1 MTARQL
7 RTRCVACG
15 YKLIRSRKS
24 TGDGHV
30 IWMPRCVNPVH
41 PRRPQ
46 CPRCGS
52 ERNHQVLS
60 GGVHLKCADATCGH
74 VFDPKVGAAEEL
86 EG

>member
-7 RTRCVACG
+7 RTRCAACG

-24 TGDGHV
+24 IDGQV
-30 IWMPRCVNPVH
+30 VSTPRCVNPVH
-41 PRRPQ
+41 PRRPV

-60 GGVHLKCADATCGH
+60 GRVHLQCADATCGH
-74 VFDPKVGAAEEL
+74 VFDPQAKATEEPD
-86 EG
+86 G

>member
-7 RTRCVACG
+7 RTRCPACG

-24 TGDGHV
+24 TGDG
-30 IWMPRCVNPVH
+30 PRCVNPVH
-41 PRRPQ
+41 PRRPS

-52 ERNHQVLS
+52 ERNHQVL
-60 GGVHLKCADATCGH
+60 GGRVRLKCADATCGH
-74 VFDPKVGAAEEL
+74 VFDPRAGQGEEL